1 MPSLNCFEL
10 FDKDN
15 YGYEIIKSIVCYFRL
30 INYKKELV
38 VLKKHRWLVS
48 IFLIITILMS
58 YSSTI
63 FASNYNI
70 TTIDNEFMSNFISD
84 IAYINSVLEPLGITF
99 NDFLNLAE
107 KDALFYNELEDYVDS
122 LEIEPSGYALETLS
136 SESSVD
142 RENANLLGNRIGY
155 ASYIANENKKID
167 RNAKDL
173 EIETVYMYL
182 SHYIDVSDP
191 SVVTPVDYNSH
202 DGYFSAWITNDDRTT
217 YDTYMSK
224 GSAINT
230 SRNLKNVVSGVI
242 SIYSNNTNYQ
252 GIFDALKEQENISKD
267 LYNDLIPVIDDV
279 DTLKDLIPSIFD
291 LFNQSETAEDYIIAL
306 NNDLGLENYDINVS
320 RTIIKAA
327 ITGILA
333 YASGGVSV
341 VLSPVFASLAG
352 SAVGELTSISFNMY
366 KDFYD
371 YVNWLSLSL
380 YRNMRVVNR
389 MYRAWGWD

>member
-1 MPSLNCFEL
+1 M
-10 FDKDN
+10 
-15 YGYEIIKSIVCYFRL
+15 
-30 INYKKELV
+30 
-38 VLKKHRWLVS
+38 KKHKWLVS
-48 IFLIITILMS
+48 IFLVITILVS

-70 TTIDNEFMSNFISD
+70 TNIDREFMSDFISD

-99 NDFLNLAE
+99 NDFLNLFE
-107 KDALFYNELEDYVDS
+107 KDTLFYNELEGYINS
-122 LEIEPSGYALETLS
+122 LDIEPSEYETSILESLS
-136 SESSVD
+136 SESSD
-142 RENANLLGNRIGY
+142 HRENANLLGNRIGY

-167 RNAKDL
+167 SNAKDL
-173 EIETVYMYL
+173 ETETVYMYL

-230 SRNLKNVVSGVI
+230 SRNLKRVVSGVI

-252 GIFDALKEQENISKD
+252 GIFNALKEQENISKD

-279 DTLKDLIPSIFD
+279 DTLKDIIPSIFD
-291 LFNQSETAEDYIIAL
+291 LFNQSETAEDYIIRL

-320 RTIIKAA
+320 RTIIKAT

-333 YASGGVSV
+333 YASGGVSI
-341 VLSPVFASLAG
+341 VLSPVFSSLAG
-352 SAVGELTSISFNMY
+352 DAVGELTSISFNMY

-389 MYRAWGWD
+389 MYRAWGY